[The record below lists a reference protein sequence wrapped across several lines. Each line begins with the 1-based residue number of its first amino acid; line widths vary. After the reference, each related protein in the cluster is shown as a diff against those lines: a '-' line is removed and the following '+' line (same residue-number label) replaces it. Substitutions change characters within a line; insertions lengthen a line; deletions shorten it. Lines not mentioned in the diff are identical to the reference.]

1 MKITPIY
8 EILYKFKNSSKQT
21 SSQNK
26 KILNLNKLTL
36 ITILKTHSK
45 DISYLNVLNDGR
57 LISASKDAL
66 INIYNKNTFQIENS
80 IKEHK
85 DWITDIIQLKNGNLI
100 SCSDDKTVKFYNKN
114 LKVIQNFVFEKPV
127 LKLKELLNK
136 NIIFTSENN
145 SILIYNKD
153 LINDNYQFNYKIED
167 NDYSI
172 ELLEIKKNFIV
183 TINYK
188 NSISFFDLNN
198 RKKINNIKNLDINKT
213 FFGNH
218 LCLINKNILLICGT
232 IFLYLID
239 INNYQ
244 IINEIKSNF
253 NLSLCLLNNFNLYEN
268 YNNYLLIID
277 NKYIKQYKIVN
288 NNIELMSSKI
298 NKFYDNIVIQFNND
312 TIISGGIK
320 KLIHIWK

>member
-26 KILNLNKLTL
+26 KILNLNKLAL

-57 LISASKDAL
+57 LISASKDAV

-145 SILIYNKD
+145 SLLIYNKD
-153 LINDNYQFNYKIED
+153 LINDNYQLNYKIED

-298 NKFYDNIVIQFNND
+298 NKFYDNIVIQYNND

>member
-8 EILYKFKNSSKQT
+8 EILYKFKDSSKQT

-57 LISASKDAL
+57 LISASKDAV

-172 ELLEIKKNFIV
+172 ELLEIKKNFIL
-183 TINYK
+183 T
-188 NSISFFDLNN
+188 
-198 RKKINNIKNLDINKT
+198 
-213 FFGNH
+213 
-218 LCLINKNILLICGT
+218 
-232 IFLYLID
+232 
-239 INNYQ
+239 
-244 IINEIKSNF
+244 
-253 NLSLCLLNNFNLYEN
+253 
-268 YNNYLLIID
+268 LII
-277 NKYIKQYKIVN
+277 K
-288 NNIELMSSKI
+288 
-298 NKFYDNIVIQFNND
+298 IQFLF
-312 TIISGGIK
+312 
-320 KLIHIWK
+320 LI

>member
-8 EILYKFKNSSKQT
+8 EILYKFKDSSKQT

-57 LISASKDAL
+57 LISASKDAV

-145 SILIYNKD
+145 SLLIYNKD

>member
-145 SILIYNKD
+145 SLLIYNKD
-153 LINDNYQFNYKIED
+153 LINDNYQLNYKIED

-298 NKFYDNIVIQFNND
+298 NKFYDNIVIQYNND

>member
-145 SILIYNKD
+145 SLLIYNKD
-153 LINDNYQFNYKIED
+153 LINDNYQLNYKIED